1 MDFQEENF
9 DYFFDELDEA
19 GSLDPSTTSS
29 GPEIV
34 SSQPSDVSPV
44 RVLENYHMR
53 HPNGTEEHK

>member
-19 GSLDPSTTSS
+19 GALDPSMTSS
-29 GPEIV
+29 SPEMV
-34 SSQPSDVSPV
+34 PSQPSDDAPV